1 MAQEQTDDLPAGWVA
16 LDAPRSLR
24 RTLSVYRSGFGDPT
38 TRISDRTF
46 LRGSYTPDGP
56 ATLRLTWATDP
67 APTDDGGM
75 RAEAW
80 GPGADWMLARVEA
93 LTGHTDRPVTF
104 PDADPAVERA
114 LRLTRSV
121 RIGASGDPYHQLL
134 PTIIAQR
141 ITAGEAVRQ
150 WQRLCLALGEPAPG
164 PAAEAEGLLLPPSPS
179 ALHRRPAWWFHP
191 LGIEQKRVRPLV
203 ETARHADRMWD
214 WAQAGSS
221 ELADKLA
228 LIPGVGPWTVGSVVG
243 PVCGDPDA
251 VPVGDYHF
259 PNTVAWA
266 LRREPRADDA
276 RMLEL
281 LEPYRG
287 QRGRV
292 LWAIVST
299 AGKAPSY
306 GPRQRILPTAKW

>member
-1 MAQEQTDDLPAGWVA
+1 MAAEATPHATANWVA
-16 LDAPRSLR
+16 VDGPRSLR
-24 RTLSVYRSGFGDPT
+24 RTLGVYRTGFGDPT
-38 TRISDRTF
+38 TRISDSSF
-46 LRGSYTPDGP
+46 LRASYTPDGP
-56 ATLRLTWATDP
+56 ATLRLTWTTDP
-67 APTDDGGM
+67 APADDCGL

-80 GPGADWMLARVEA
+80 GPGAGWALARVEA
-93 LTGHTDRPVTF
+93 LTGHADRSVTF
-104 PDADPAVERA
+104 PGAPAAIERA
-114 LRLTRSV
+114 MRSARAV

-150 WQRLCLALGEPAPG
+150 WQRLCRALGEPAPG
-164 PAAEAEGLLLPPSPS
+164 PVAEVGGLLLPPSPA

-191 LGIEQKRVRPLV
+191 LGIERKRAQPLV
-203 ETARHADRMWD
+203 EAARHAGRMWD
-214 WAQAGSS
+214 WAEAGSS
-221 ELADKLA
+221 VLADKLA
-228 LIPGVGPWTVGSVVG
+228 LIPGIGPWTIGSMLG

-266 LRREPRADDA
+266 LQREPRADDA

-292 LWAIVST
+292 LRAIVTT
-299 AGKAPSY
+299 AGTAPSY
-306 GPRQRILPTAKW
+306 GPRQRILPMAKW